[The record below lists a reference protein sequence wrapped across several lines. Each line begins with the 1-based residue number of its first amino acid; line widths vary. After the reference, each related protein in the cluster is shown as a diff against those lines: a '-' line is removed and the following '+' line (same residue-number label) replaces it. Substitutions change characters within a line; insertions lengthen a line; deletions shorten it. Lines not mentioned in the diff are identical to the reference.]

1 MTKNRFERVSEI
13 QPDAITLSLKKSG
26 DVEVGAVIFPA
37 TVSGGRLSEDKISGD
52 LPAVE
57 SFRSAIKLA
66 NDMKVAIVVMDPE
79 NVWQDNWGELYTPIE
94 D

>member
-26 DVEVGAVIFPA
+26 DVEVGAVIFPS

-57 SFRSAIKLA
+57 SLRSAIKLA